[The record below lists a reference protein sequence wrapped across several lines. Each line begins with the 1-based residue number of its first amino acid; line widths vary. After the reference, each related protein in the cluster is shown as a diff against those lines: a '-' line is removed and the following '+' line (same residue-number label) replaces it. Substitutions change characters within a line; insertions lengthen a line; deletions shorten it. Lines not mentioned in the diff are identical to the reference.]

1 MARGRHVGAWKNVVL
16 TMDEQFDLK
25 RTALLREAARA
36 FNAKGYHD
44 TSLVDVAKTLN
55 VTKSALYYYVKNK
68 EEILYECHLLSHRLG
83 DQAIAHAKEQ
93 GKTGRQR
100 VVHLARRYLEL
111 LTGEMGACAVLTEVD
126 ALTSEH
132 RKQIRRKRD
141 AFEKDFRAMVDE
153 GVADGSIRQVSAKL
167 TVFFF
172 MGAVN
177 WLNIWFRPDGQFSGK
192 EIAAQF
198 ADLLDH
204 AIRGPKS

>member
-1 MARGRHVGAWKNVVL
+1 MTRGRHTGAWKNVVL
-16 TMDEQFDLK
+16 TMDEQFELK
-25 RTALLREAARA
+25 RVALLREAARA

-44 TSLVDVAKTLN
+44 TSLVDVAKTLG

-83 DQAIAHAKEQ
+83 DQAVAYARER
-93 GKTGRQR
+93 GKTGRER
-100 VVHLARRYLEL
+100 VILLARTYLEL

-126 ALTSEH
+126 ALSSEH
-132 RKQIRRKRD
+132 RKLIRRRRD
-141 AFEKDFRAMVDE
+141 AFERDFRALLDE
-153 GVADGSIRQVSAKL
+153 GVADGSVRAVSAKL

-172 MGAVN
+172 MGATN
-177 WLNIWFRPDGQFSGK
+177 WLNRWFRPDGEFSGK

-204 AIRGPKS
+204 AVRRGRS